1 MRSAPM
7 RFLLLLAACLLTSRA
22 DEYEFWEACEAGDT
36 KEMENLLEAASDIDL
51 NYPDE
56 DGRTPLLL
64 AALHDRAAAARL
76 LLARGADAEA
86 VGRWPGPPD
95 GPLAT
100 AAALKQPLQKPL
112 AVRGGGIDK
121 AGVVKAVNIAWGFYA
136 AQMILVP
143 SKVHNDHFEEKSTK
157 MTEFWARGHGVS
169 IAVGIYALTQLDT
182 DTAFK
187 AAMAWVAGIGV
198 AYPYNAKFNWFDT
211 YKVKYP
217 MHYVPEVLMVG
228 LLGAGFVANRAE

>member
-1 MRSAPM
+1 MPTVAQRSPDAAS
-7 RFLLLLAACLLTSRA
+7 LLALAAVKKNRNIARSGVPRAAFLEATPARGAALRRSRA
-22 DEYEFWEACEAGDT
+22 PRLSRAFGSRAPKTGQH
-36 KEMENLLEAASDIDL
+36 NRVSP
-51 NYPDE
+51 N
-56 DGRTPLLL
+56 
-64 AALHDRAAAARL
+64 AAAAPTAKICTMMK
-76 LLARGADAEA
+76 LLAL
-86 VGRWPGPPD
+86 
-95 GPLAT
+95 LAT
-100 AAALKQPLQKPL
+100 ATALKQPLQKPL

-187 AAMAWVAGIGV
+187 AAMAWVAGIGI
-198 AYPYNAKFNWFDT
+198 ARAKFGWFDPRSSAT
-211 YKVKYP
+211 
-217 MHYVPEVLMVG
+217 LLIG
-228 LLGAGFVANRAE
+228 LGAGFVANRAE

>member
-1 MRSAPM
+1 MM
-7 RFLLLLAACLLTSRA
+7 KLLAL
-22 DEYEFWEACEAGDT
+22 
-36 KEMENLLEAASDIDL
+36 
-51 NYPDE
+51 
-56 DGRTPLLL
+56 
-64 AALHDRAAAARL
+64 
-76 LLARGADAEA
+76 
-86 VGRWPGPPD
+86 
-95 GPLAT
+95 LAT

-143 SKVHNDHFEEKSTK
+143 AKVHNDHFEEKSTK

-187 AAMAWVAGIGV
+187 AAMAWVAGIGI